1 MSEEIEV
8 NNEVQENTRGQ
19 SRPYNIYKPNK
30 SGSGCASRFQIVT
43 YFNKRGKQRVVI
55 FVDIAPQIES
65 KTENA
70 AFGWQEK
77 ERCITVQLDDNDI
90 SDLLLVLIG
99 AKDSAGTGKGLYHKN
114 PKGNTVIKLDH
125 SDKGLFFG
133 LSAQR
138 DGQNVRLGHS
148 LTPNEAIILAEIFK
162 AYFVLK
168 YGNVY

>member
-1 MSEEIEV
+1 MSEETEV
-8 NNEVQENTRGQ
+8 NDYQRGR
-19 SRPYNIYKPNK
+19 SRPYKIYKPNK
-30 SGSGCASRFQIVT
+30 AGTGCASQFQIVT
-43 YFNKRGKQRVVI
+43 YKNVRDKERVVL

-77 ERCITVQLDDNDI
+77 NRCVTVQLDDNDI
-90 SDLLLVLIG
+90 SDLLLVLVG

-125 SDKGLFFG
+125 GDKGLFFG

-148 LTPNEAIILAEIFK
+148 LTANEAVILTEIFK

>member
-1 MSEEIEV
+1 MSEETEV
-8 NNEVQENTRGQ
+8 VDYQRGR
-19 SRPYNIYKPNK
+19 SRPYKIYKPKK
-30 SGSGCASRFQIVT
+30 SNDGCASQFQIVT
-43 YFNKRGKQRVVI
+43 YKNARDKERVVL
-55 FVDIAPQIES
+55 FVDMAPQIPS

-148 LTPNEAIILAEIFK
+148 LTPNEAVILTEIFK